1 MPHQKEPPQW
11 DAAARQD
18 SFAKNEPVHN
28 RNSSTAQAAPAPPQD
43 LFVTDIDT
51 GSRNLTRY
59 ETACRALAEARSV
72 DEVKHIR
79 DQAVALRVYAKQ
91 AKNRQLEADAF
102 EIRLRAEKRVGEMME
117 AQPKAKPPGANQY
130 VDRVSEKP
138 EAPATLAEAGIDKNL
153 ANRARKLH
161 ALPSSEF
168 ERVLAD
174 GRQTIERGVERQVLR
189 AVEIAAARK
198 TYDARKEQGGTVADL
213 EALAANGKKFGVVYV
228 DPPWSFEVY
237 SGKGKQRAAARHY
250 DVMSLGSIKTLPIAD
265 LAATDCALFLW
276 SVWPRLPDALEVIAA
291 WGFEF
296 KTAAFVWVKQNRGG
310 EGLFTGMGFWT
321 RANTEPCLLATRGS
335 PLRLAADVHQV
346 ILSPVREHSRK
357 PDEVRSRIERLVAGP
372 YLELFGR
379 EQAPGWIVWGNE
391 IPAPVDAAPVD
402 DGIEIPSPVAAPVDD
417 PSPAPAPVDDGLDIP
432 PIFLRRRAR

>member
-1 MPHQKEPPQW
+1 MRKYSMQLPIQPDEHKPLALY
-11 DAAARQD
+11 DA
-18 SFAKNEPVHN
+18 
-28 RNSSTAQAAPAPPQD
+28 
-43 LFVTDIDT
+43 
-51 GSRNLTRY
+51 
-59 ETACRALAEARSV
+59 ACRALAEAKAV
-72 DEVKHIR
+72 DEVKDIR

-168 ERVLAD
+168 ERVVSE
-174 GRQTIERGVERQVLR
+174 GRDAIERGVERQVLR
-189 AVEIAAARK
+189 AVEIAAARE
-198 TYDARKEQGGTVADL
+198 TYDARKEQGGAVRDL
-213 EALAANGKKFGVVYV
+213 HALAASGKKFGVIYA

-237 SGKGKQRAAARHY
+237 SGKGKQRSAERYYDCLSRAAICA
-250 DVMSLGSIKTLPIAD
+250 LPIGGVAAD
-265 LAATDCALFLW
+265 DCTLFLW
-276 SVWPRLPDALEVIAA
+276 GVWPDLPGALEVIRA

-296 KTAAFVWVKQNRGG
+296 KTAALVWVKQNRSG

-379 EQAPGWIVWGNE
+379 EQAPGWTVWGNE
-391 IPAPVDAAPVD
+391 IP
-402 DGIEIPSPVAAPVDD
+402 
-417 PSPAPAPVDDGLDIP
+417 SPAAAASDDGLDIP
-432 PIFLRRRAR
+432 NFLQRSAP